1 MTKTKTFR
9 LNTIDR
15 AELKLLSDFFNC
27 SQTMVVQIALER
39 LATKF
44 ITNKELEDTIKDM
57 TTSEYHHDKSGD

>member
-1 MTKTKTFR
+1 MTKMKSFR

-15 AELKLLSDFFNC
+15 AELKLLSDYFNC

-44 ITNKELEDTIKDM
+44 ITNKELNNTIKNM
-57 TTSEYHHDKSGD
+57 TTSEYHHDKCVD